1 VRKEEGGTVSADPF
15 EDPIKQKK
23 YLKIALFGKGGTGK
37 TRFALSFPKVC
48 IVDSEKGSQ
57 PYIGRYN
64 FQVKVA
70 NRWRQLE
77 PILAWIRAH
86 PGVYETLVIDS
97 ATVFYLD
104 LIQDIIDYIKNKR
117 GNETMTR
124 GDWGVEKRRF
134 AAFLGML
141 TELPMNVILSFR
153 EKDEYLEATNKS
165 GEEILKKT
173 GEFLLDADKQTE
185 YLFDIA
191 LRCFTEENKKTKESK
206 FLVACAKTRY
216 DWMPKYSVHDVTKK
230 RAFKELFEPHV
241 GEMLDAPDAPVVE
254 PSEPILIVPDS
265 TDPAKEAVELATTP
279 GAPEDSTKS
288 TPTRGTPEENLAEI
302 AKTFGVTK
310 PTPDQPEAT
319 LEDIKVL
326 MTRANEMRWPDDEH
340 KCRRQSC
347 SANGH
352 IHPHFKG
359 ADAKSMIRS
368 LYGVESSKELRKPQ
382 TEFLHEEF
390 GKVLAGRAFL
400 SRDGEGTVYV
410 ATPSGATEEEVRAKV
425 LLYVK

>member
-1 VRKEEGGTVSADPF
+1 MSQDPF
-15 EDPIKQKK
+15 EDPVKQKK

-57 PYIGRYN
+57 PYIGRYD

-77 PILAWIRAH
+77 PILTWIRAH

-117 GNETMTR
+117 GNEVMTR

-153 EKDEYLEATNKS
+153 EKDEYSETTNKL

-206 FLVACAKTRY
+206 FLVACTKTRY

-230 RAFKELFEPHV
+230 RAYKELFESHV

-254 PSEPILIVPDS
+254 PTEPILIVPDQTPVQES
-265 TDPAKEAVELATTP
+265 AKEDPADPVMKDLP
-279 GAPEDSTKS
+279 DNPE
-288 TPTRGTPEENLAEI
+288 PVPPVGTPEENIREI
-302 AKTFGVTK
+302 TETFGVTK
-310 PTPDQPEAT
+310 PSDDQPEAT
-319 LEDIKVL
+319 LEDIKVM
-326 MTRANEMRWPDDEH
+326 MTRANQMRWPDDGH
-340 KCRRQSC
+340 KCRKQGC

-352 IHPHFKG
+352 IHANFKG
-359 ADAKSMIRS
+359 AEAKSMIRS

-382 TEFLHEEF
+382 VYFLYEEF
-390 GKVLAGRAFL
+390 GKVLTGKAFL
-400 SRDGEGTVYV
+400 DRDGQGTVYI
-410 ATPSGATEEEVRAKV
+410 ATPGGTTEEEVKTRV
-425 LLYVK
+425 LQYQK